1 LHAARKALSSPLLEA
16 SIEGAQRILLNITG
30 SSELGIIEVSQAAE
44 EIHGVS
50 HPDANIIFGT
60 VIDDEMA
67 TNVRVTVIAAGFD
80 RWDSGMKKT
89 SRSIFRKDEE
99 NEDILD
105 EVFGE
110 TKGHFDFD
118 DEDGLE
124 VPDFLK

>member
-1 LHAARKALSSPLLEA
+1 MQHEKLFQAHFWKPL
-16 SIEGAQRILLNITG
+16 
-30 SSELGIIEVSQAAE
+30 LGIIEVSQAAD

-67 TNVRVTVIAAGFD
+67 ATVRVTVIAAGFD
-80 RWDSGMKKT
+80 RWDSDRARKP
-89 SRSIFRKDEE
+89 SRSLFRNAEE
-99 NEDILD
+99 KEDGLLA

-110 TKGHFDFD
+110 EFD

>member
-1 LHAARKALSSPLLEA
+1 
-16 SIEGAQRILLNITG
+16 
-30 SSELGIIEVSQAAE
+30 VSQAAD

-67 TNVRVTVIAAGFD
+67 ATVRVTVIAAGFD
-80 RWDSGMKKT
+80 RWDSDRARKP
-89 SRSIFRKDEE
+89 SRSLFRNTEE
-99 NEDILD
+99 KEDGLLA

-110 TKGHFDFD
+110 EFD

>member
-1 LHAARKALSSPLLEA
+1 M
-16 SIEGAQRILLNITG
+16 LNITG
-30 SSELGIIEVSQAAE
+30 SSELGIIEVSQAAD

-67 TNVRVTVIAAGFD
+67 ANVRVTVIAAGFD
-80 RWDSGMKKT
+80 RWDSDRVRKP
-89 SRSIFRKDEE
+89 SRSLFRNTEE
-99 NEDILD
+99 KEDGLLA

-110 TKGHFDFD
+110 DFD